1 MTNDNQ
7 AFSIIADEHSAGQ
20 RLDVLIASH
29 LTDCSRSLA
38 AALIRKGIIQVGSET
53 RKPGYRVQTG
63 DRIWGSI
70 PRPET
75 SVFRPEPIPIR
86 VIYED
91 ADIILINKPAGFV
104 VHPSPGHADGTLVNA
119 LLHHCPDIRGIGGE
133 MRPGIVH
140 RLDKDTS
147 GILVAAKNASAMAG
161 LAEQFQSRSVR
172 KKYLA
177 LVHGE
182 TEKDSGSIDLPIGR
196 HPADRKK
203 MSVISTKG
211 KTAETLWRVRKRFPE
226 TTLLDIDL
234 KTGRTHQIRVH
245 CTAIGHPLVGDPVYG
260 NRIPKRHSPEILSL
274 LKTVSRQ
281 MLHAWQI
288 HLIHPGTGEEISFEA
303 PVPSDMAQLISSL
316 EERSKE
322 RHNGAYQ
329 TELT

>member
-1 MTNDNQ
+1 MTDDSHS
-7 AFSIIADEHSAGQ
+7 FSLIADEQRAGQ

-29 LTDCSRSLA
+29 VSECSRSLA
-38 AALIRKGIIQVGSET
+38 AALIRKGMIQVENET

-70 PRPET
+70 PRPEP

-91 ADIILINKPAGFV
+91 ADIILIDKPSGFV
-104 VHPSPGHADGTLVNA
+104 VHPAAGHADGTLVNA

-133 MRPGIVH
+133 IRPGIVH

-147 GILVAAKNASAMAG
+147 GILAVAKNAEAMAS
-161 LAEQFQSRSVR
+161 LAEQFQARTVR

-177 LVHGE
+177 LIHGQP
-182 TEKDSGSIDLPIGR
+182 EKNSGNISLPVGR

-211 KTAETLWRVRKRFPE
+211 RAAETLWQVRERFPE
-226 TTLLDIDL
+226 TALLDIDL

-245 CTAIGHPLVGDPVYG
+245 CAAIGHPVVGDQVYG
-260 NRIPKRHSPEILSL
+260 GRSPKRHSPEISVL
-274 LKTVSRQ
+274 LKSVSRQ

-288 HLIHPGTGEEISFEA
+288 RLIHPGTGEEMFFEA
-303 PVPSDMAQLISSL
+303 PVPEDMAQLITSL
-316 EERSKE
+316 ERSKE
-322 RHNGAYQ
+322 KHNGAY
-329 TELT
+329 

>member
-1 MTNDNQ
+1 MTNANH
-7 AFSIIADEHSAGQ
+7 AFSIIAEERSAGQ
-20 RLDVLIASH
+20 RLDVLIAS
-29 LTDCSRSLA
+29 LLADCSRSHA
-38 AALIRKGIIQVGSET
+38 AALIRNGMIQVGTEP
-53 RKPGYRVQTG
+53 RKPGYRVQFG
-63 DRIWGSI
+63 DRIRGNI
-70 PRPET
+70 PPPDPP
-75 SVFRPEPIPIR
+75 VFRPEPIPLH

-91 ADIILINKPAGFV
+91 GDIILIDKPAGFV
-104 VHPSPGHADGTLVNA
+104 VHPAPGHADGTLVNA
-119 LLHHCPDIRGIGGE
+119 LLHHCPDIGGIGGE

-147 GILVAAKNASAMAG
+147 GILVAAKNASAMAH
-161 LAEQFQSRSVR
+161 LAEQFQARSVR

-182 TEKDSGSIDLPIGR
+182 TEKDTGSINLPIGR

-211 KTAETLWRVRKRFPE
+211 RAAETLWHVRKRLPE
-226 TTLLDIDL
+226 STLLDIDL

-260 NRIPKRHSPEILSL
+260 SRIPKRHSPEILSL

-288 HLIHPGTGEEISFEA
+288 CLIHPGTGEEISFEA
-303 PVPSDMAQLISSL
+303 PVPLDMAQLISCL
-316 EERSKE
+316 EERSRENRNVACK
-322 RHNGAYQ
+322 
-329 TELT
+329 TEFA